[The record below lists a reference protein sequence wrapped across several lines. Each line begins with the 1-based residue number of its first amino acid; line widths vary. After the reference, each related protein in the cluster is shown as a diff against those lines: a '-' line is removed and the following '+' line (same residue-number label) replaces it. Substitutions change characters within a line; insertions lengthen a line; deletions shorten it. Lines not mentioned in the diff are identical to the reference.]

1 MNIYK
6 ADIAISPSSLYMQ
19 LNEERKLNEISE
31 IAEQEDVDKH
41 LNDVQTKVLL
51 ITKITIIA
59 LGVMLLLFAIFNII
73 NYLVIRRRYR
83 NLADLFFYINVIFIL
98 TCSCIEASMIP
109 TEQLCAYNWLVV
121 AYISLMGNVNL
132 GVCQATTLT
141 ELFIQVK

>member
-6 ADIAISPSSLYMQ
+6 PDIAISLSPLYMS
-19 LNEERKLNEISE
+19 LNEERKLNDLSE
-31 IAEQEDVDKH
+31 IAEQEDVNKH
-41 LNDVQTKVLL
+41 LNDVQAKVLM

-59 LGVMLLLFAIFNII
+59 LGVLLLLFAIFNSI

-83 NLADLFFYINVIFIL
+83 NLADLFFYINVMFIL

-109 TEQLCAYNWLVV
+109 TEQLCTYNWLVV